1 MGRYLPHCILPSP
14 IAIALD
20 VCNGD
25 TSAADEP
32 HMKQMISEANVKSM
46 GTIPHLVEAE
56 QASDNA

>member
-1 MGRYLPHCILPSP
+1 MGRYLPHWTLPSP
-14 IAIALD
+14 IAIAVG

-32 HMKQMISEANVKSM
+32 HIKQVIVEANVKSM
-46 GTIPHLVEAE
+46 GTMPHLVEAE